1 MGRSNKN
8 NQTAKVTKRAS
19 KAPTPRA
26 SAPSEMPKIVLP
38 SNLSQA
44 LLYLDDAQLKTLLQ
58 EVTAEIKRREPAALT
73 KPSAAVS
80 PVKPVPGKTAKVPR
94 SQASPESDAVPLGK
108 ANLIHASFEA
118 GLKPAAIARTFGIP
132 QVLVHQVLGAS
143 KS

>member
-1 MGRSNKN
+1 
-8 NQTAKVTKRAS
+8 
-19 KAPTPRA
+19 
-26 SAPSEMPKIVLP
+26 MPKIVLP